1 MWKTG
6 ELSGRQ
12 TDRSKVAGRPLT
24 ESNLAQVSRLSCQ
37 GPNTNIDQMRKTIDG
52 YLIFESEEYGMVN
65 GAYLRYLGM
74 DVRCQISWV
83 ALSGSVWDL
92 SNTDSL

>member
-1 MWKTG
+1 
-6 ELSGRQ
+6 
-12 TDRSKVAGRPLT
+12 
-24 ESNLAQVSRLSCQ
+24 
-37 GPNTNIDQMRKTIDG
+37 MRKTIDG